1 MLGLP
6 ERETWTSLEQR
17 DGAKDATIVLQM
29 TDEGLGLERAVEWA
43 IRNVRFD
50 DLGRLAIPRFLEAKG
65 SPAQPIVSEVWA

>member
-6 ERETWTSLEQR
+6 ERESWTSLEQR
-17 DGAKDATIVLQM
+17 DGAKDATIVLRV
-29 TDEGLGLERAVEWA
+29 TDEALGLEGAVEWA

-50 DLGRLAIPRFLEAKG
+50 DLGRLAIPGFLEAKG